1 MIVARKEG
9 SMRKYLLIPGPTPIP
24 PRVSKARQRPM
35 IGHRSPE
42 YGEILKRVVEN
53 LKYVFQTE
61 NDVLIFSSSGTG
73 GMEASIVNLLSPGD
87 KAIALA
93 GGAFGERFVK
103 ILVSFGIEVIPLR
116 CEWKEVV
123 DPKLVAKELD
133 RDRDIRAVFVTL
145 LETSTGVKNDVKSL
159 GKICKERKTLLVV
172 DAISGLGI
180 EELKTDDWG
189 VDVVI
194 SASQKGLMTPP
205 GLSFISISE
214 RAWEAGERSR
224 IYRFYW
230 DFKTY
235 REFLERG
242 QPPYTP
248 PVSLVFGLDEALR
261 MIKEEGMEKVWE
273 RQKRLARTT
282 REGIKGLGLELLAMG
297 NYSNGVT
304 AIKVPENI
312 DGLKLLKVLR
322 EKYGVT
328 LAGGQE
334 RLKGKIFRIGHMGY
348 IQFKDILV
356 ALGAL
361 ERTLLSLG
369 HRLKKGEAIKRAKEA
384 NVETQKIK
392 SNQ

>member
-1 MIVARKEG
+1 
-9 SMRKYLLIPGPTPIP
+9 MRKYLLIPGPTPIP
-24 PRVSKARQRPM
+24 PRVSKAMTRPM

-53 LKYVFQTE
+53 LKYVFQTQ
-61 NDVLIFSSSGTG
+61 NDILVFSSSGTG
-73 GMEASIVNLLSPGD
+73 GMEASIANLLSPGD

-93 GGAFGERFVK
+93 SGAFGERFVK
-103 ILVSFGIEVIPLR
+103 ILESFGIEVIPLR
-116 CEWKEVV
+116 CEWGEVI
-123 DPKLVAKELD
+123 DSKLVAKELD
-133 RDRDIRAVFVTL
+133 RNRDIRVVFATL
-145 LETSTGVKNDVKSL
+145 VETSTGVVNDIRSL
-159 GKICKERKTLLVV
+159 GKICKEHKTLLVV
-172 DAISGLGI
+172 DAVSGSGV
-180 EELKTDDWG
+180 EELRADDWG

-214 RAWEAGERSR
+214 RAWEARETSR

-235 REFLERG
+235 RKFLEKG

-261 MIKEEGMEKVWE
+261 MIKEEGIEKVWE
-273 RQKRLARTT
+273 RQKRLAKATQ
-282 REGIKGLGLELLAMG
+282 EGIKGLGLELLAKG

-304 AIKVPENI
+304 AAKVPENI
-312 DGLKLLKVLR
+312 DGLEFLKVLR

-348 IQFKDILV
+348 IQFKDILI

-361 ERTLLSLG
+361 EKTLLSLG
-369 HRLKKGEAIKRAKEA
+369 HRLKKGEAVRRAKEA
-384 NVETQKIK
+384 YQRVGEYK
-392 SNQ
+392 SGDQVIR

>member
-1 MIVARKEG
+1 
-9 SMRKYLLIPGPTPIP
+9 MRKYLLIPGPTPIP
-24 PRVSKARQRPM
+24 PRVSRAMQKPM

-53 LKYVFQTE
+53 LKYVFQTQ
-61 NDVLIFSSSGTG
+61 NDILVFSSSGTG
-73 GMEASIVNLLSPGD
+73 GMEASIANLLSPGD

-93 GGAFGERFVK
+93 SGAFGERFVK
-103 ILVSFGIEVIPLR
+103 ILESFGIEIISLR
-116 CEWKEVV
+116 CEWGEVI

-133 RDRDIRAVFVTL
+133 RDRDIRAVFTTL
-145 LETSTGVKNDVKSL
+145 VETSTGVVNDIKSL
-159 GKICKERKTLLVV
+159 TKICKERKTLLVV
-172 DAISGLGI
+172 DTVSGLGV

-205 GLSFISISE
+205 GLSFISINQ
-214 RAWEAGERSR
+214 RAWEARETSR

-235 REFLERG
+235 REFLEKG

-248 PVSLVFGLDEALR
+248 PVSLVFGLDEALK
-261 MIKEEGMEKVWE
+261 MIREEGMEKVWE
-273 RQKRLARTT
+273 RQKRLAKAT
-282 REGIKGLGLELLAMG
+282 REGVKGLGLELLAKG
-297 NYSNGVT
+297 SFSNGVT

-312 DGLKLLKVLR
+312 DGLELLKVLR

-348 IQFKDILV
+348 IQFKDILI

-361 ERTLLSLG
+361 EKTLLSLG
-369 HRLKKGEAIKRAKEA
+369 HRLRKGEAMKRAKEA
-384 NVETQKIK
+384 YK
-392 SNQ
+392 

>member
-1 MIVARKEG
+1 
-9 SMRKYLLIPGPTPIP
+9 MREYLLIPGPTPIP
-24 PRVSKARQRPM
+24 PRVLKAMIQPI

-42 YGEILKRVVEN
+42 YGEILKRVIEN

-61 NDVLIFSSSGTG
+61 NDILLFSSSGTG

-87 KAIALA
+87 RAIALA
-93 GGAFGERFVK
+93 SGAFGERFIN
-103 ILVSFGIEVIPLR
+103 ILGSFGIEVIPLR
-116 CEWKEVV
+116 CEWGEII
-123 DPKLVAKELD
+123 DPQLVAKELD
-133 RDRDIRAVFVTL
+133 RNRDIKAVFATL
-145 LETSTGVKNDVKSL
+145 VETSTGVVNDIKSL

-172 DAISGLGI
+172 DAVSGLGV
-180 EELKTDDWG
+180 EELKADGWG
-189 VDVVI
+189 VDVII

-214 RAWEAGERSR
+214 KAWEASETSR

-235 REFLERG
+235 REFLEKG

-261 MIKEEGMEKVWE
+261 MIKEEGIEKVWE
-273 RQKRLARTT
+273 RQKRLAKAT
-282 REGIKGLGLELLAMG
+282 REGVKELGLELLAKESF
-297 NYSNGVT
+297 SNGVT

-312 DGLKLLKVLR
+312 DGLEILGRLR
-322 EKYGVT
+322 KKYGVT

-348 IQFKDILV
+348 IQFKD
-356 ALGAL
+356 
-361 ERTLLSLG
+361 
-369 HRLKKGEAIKRAKEA
+369 
-384 NVETQKIK
+384 
-392 SNQ
+392 

>member
-1 MIVARKEG
+1 MHR
-9 SMRKYLLIPGPTPIP
+9 YLLIPGPTPIP
-24 PRVSKARQRPM
+24 PRVLRAMQRPM

-53 LKYVFQTE
+53 LKYVFQTG
-61 NDVLIFSSSGTG
+61 NDILVFSSSGTG
-73 GMEASIVNLLSPGD
+73 GMESSIVNLLSSGD

-93 GGAFGERFVK
+93 SGAFGERFVK
-103 ILVSFGIEVIPLR
+103 ILEGFGVEVLPLR
-116 CEWKEVV
+116 CEWGEVIN
-123 DPKLVAKELD
+123 PRSVARELD
-133 RDRDIRAVFVTL
+133 RNRDIKAVFATL
-145 LETSTGVKNDVKSL
+145 VETSTGVVNDIKSL
-159 GKICKERKTLLVV
+159 GRICRERKTLLVV
-172 DAISGLGI
+172 DAVSGLGV
-180 EELKTDDWG
+180 EELRTDSWG

-205 GLSFISISE
+205 GLSFVSISE
-214 RAWEAGERSR
+214 RAWEMTQTSR

-235 REFLERG
+235 KESFEKG

-248 PVSLVFGLDEALR
+248 PVSLVFGLDEALK

-273 RQKRLARTT
+273 RQRRLARAT
-282 REGIKGLGLELLAMG
+282 REGIKGLGLELLAKG
-297 NYSNGVT
+297 NLSHGVT
-304 AIKVPENI
+304 AVKVPENI
-312 DGLKLLKVLR
+312 DGWEILKVLR

-334 RLKGKIFRIGHMGY
+334 RLRGKIFRIGHMGY

-361 ERTLLSLG
+361 EKVLLSLG
-369 HRLKKGEAIKRAKEA
+369 HKDFRRGEAIKRAKEA
-384 NVETQKIK
+384 GK
-392 SNQ
+392 

>member
-1 MIVARKEG
+1 
-9 SMRKYLLIPGPTPIP
+9 MRKYLLIPGPTPIP
-24 PRVSKARQRPM
+24 PRVSKAMTQPI

-42 YGEILKRVVEN
+42 YGEIFKRIVEN

-61 NDVLIFSSSGTG
+61 NDILVFSSSGTG

-103 ILVSFGIEVIPLR
+103 ILASFGVEVIPLR
-116 CEWKEVV
+116 CEWGEVI

-133 RDRDIRAVFVTL
+133 RNRDIKAVFATL
-145 LETSTGVKNDVKSL
+145 VETSTGVVNDIKSL
-159 GKICKERKTLLVV
+159 GKICRERKTLLVV
-172 DAISGLGI
+172 DAVSGLGV
-180 EELKTDDWG
+180 EELKADDWG
-189 VDVVI
+189 VDVLI

-214 RAWEAGERSR
+214 RSWEVAQTSR

-235 REFLERG
+235 REFLEKG

-248 PVSLVFGLDEALR
+248 PISLVFGLDEALK
-261 MIKEEGMEKVWE
+261 MIREEGMEQVWE
-273 RQKRLARTT
+273 RQERLAKAT
-282 REGIKGLGLELLAMG
+282 REGIKGLNLELLAKG
-297 NYSNGVT
+297 NFSNGVT
-304 AIKVPENI
+304 AIKIPENI
-312 DGLKLLKVLR
+312 DGLELLKVLR

-334 RLKGKIFRIGHMGY
+334 RLKSKIFRIGHMGY

-356 ALGAL
+356 ALEFL
-361 ERTLLSLG
+361 EKALLSLG
-369 HRLKKGEAIKRAKEA
+369 HRLKKGEAVKKAKEA
-384 NVETQKIK
+384 YK
-392 SNQ
+392 

>member
-1 MIVARKEG
+1 VK
-9 SMRKYLLIPGPTPIP
+9 KYLLIPGPTPIP
-24 PRVSKARQRPM
+24 PRVIKAMTQPI

-42 YGEILKRVVEN
+42 YGEIFKGVVEN

-61 NDVLIFSSSGTG
+61 NDILVFSSSGTG

-93 GGAFGERFVK
+93 SGAFGERFVK
-103 ILVSFGIEVIPLR
+103 ILASFGVEVIPLR
-116 CEWKEVV
+116 CEWGEVI
-123 DPKLVAKELD
+123 DPQLVAKELD
-133 RDRDIRAVFVTL
+133 RNRDIRAVFATL
-145 LETSTGVKNDVKSL
+145 VETSAGVVNDIKSL
-159 GKICKERKTLLVV
+159 GKICRERKTLLVV
-172 DAISGLGI
+172 DAVSGLGV

-205 GLSFISISE
+205 GLCFISISE
-214 RAWEAGERSR
+214 RAWEASETSR

-235 REFLERG
+235 REFLEKG

-261 MIKEEGMEKVWE
+261 MIREEGMEKVWE
-273 RQKRLARTT
+273 RYKRLAKATG
-282 REGIKGLGLELLAMG
+282 EGVKGLGLELLAKG
-297 NYSNGVT
+297 NFSNGVT

-312 DGLKLLKVLR
+312 DGSELLKVLR

-334 RLKGKIFRIGHMGY
+334 RLKGKIIRIGHMGY

-356 ALGAL
+356 ALESL
-361 ERTLLSLG
+361 EKALLSLG
-369 HRLKKGEAIKRAKEA
+369 HRLKRGEAIKRAK
-384 NVETQKIK
+384 TSYKGCF
-392 SNQ
+392 

>member
-1 MIVARKEG
+1 MK
-9 SMRKYLLIPGPTPIP
+9 KYLLIPGPTPIP
-24 PRVSKARQRPM
+24 PRVSKAMQKPM

-61 NDVLIFSSSGTG
+61 NDILVFSSSGTG
-73 GMEASIVNLLSPGD
+73 GMEASIANLLSPGD

-93 GGAFGERFVK
+93 SGAFGERFVK
-103 ILVSFGIEVIPLR
+103 ILESFGIEVIPLR
-116 CEWKEVV
+116 CEWGEVI
-123 DPKLVAKELD
+123 DSKLVARELD
-133 RDRDIRAVFVTL
+133 RDRDIRAVFATL
-145 LETSTGVKNDVKSL
+145 VETSTGVVNDIKSL
-159 GKICKERKTLLVV
+159 GRICREHKTLLVV
-172 DAISGLGI
+172 DAVSGSGV
-180 EELKTDDWG
+180 EELRADDWG

-214 RAWEAGERSR
+214 RAWEARETSR

-235 REFLERG
+235 REFLEKG

-261 MIKEEGMEKVWE
+261 MIKEEGIEKVWE
-273 RQKRLARTT
+273 RQKRLAKAT
-282 REGIKGLGLELLAMG
+282 REGIKGLGLELLAKG

-304 AIKVPENI
+304 AAKVPENI
-312 DGLKLLKVLR
+312 DGLEFLKVLR

-334 RLKGKIFRIGHMGY
+334 RLKGKIIRIGHMGY
-348 IQFKDILV
+348 IQFKNILV

-361 ERTLLSLG
+361 EKVLLSLG
-369 HRLKKGEAIKRAKEA
+369 HRLKRGGAVKRAKEA
-384 NVETQKIK
+384 YADSLVR
-392 SNQ
+392 S

>member
-1 MIVARKEG
+1 MK
-9 SMRKYLLIPGPTPIP
+9 KYLLIPGPTPIP
-24 PRVSKARQRPM
+24 PRVSKAMQKPM

-42 YGEILKRVVEN
+42 YSEILKRVVEN
-53 LKYVFQTE
+53 LKYLFQTE
-61 NDVLIFSSSGTG
+61 NDILLFSSSGTG

-87 KAIALA
+87 KAIVLA
-93 GGAFGERFVK
+93 SGAFGERFVK
-103 ILVSFGIEVIPLR
+103 ILESFGVEVISLR
-116 CEWKEVV
+116 CEWGAII
-123 DPKLVAKELD
+123 DPKLVARELD
-133 RDRDIRAVFVTL
+133 RNRDIKAVFATL
-145 LETSTGVKNDVKSL
+145 VETSTGVVDDIKSL
-159 GKICKERKTLLVV
+159 GKICRERKVLLVV
-172 DAISGLGI
+172 DAVSGLGV

-189 VDVVI
+189 VDVAI

-214 RAWEAGERSR
+214 RAWEAAQTSR

-235 REFLERG
+235 REFLEKE

-248 PVSLVFGLDEALR
+248 PVSLVFGLDEALK
-261 MIKEEGMEKVWE
+261 MIREAGREKLWE
-273 RQKRLARTT
+273 RQKKLAKAT
-282 REGIKGLGLELLAMG
+282 REGVKRLGLELLARG
-297 NYSNGVT
+297 SFSNGVT

-312 DGLKLLKVLR
+312 DGLELLKVLR

-348 IQFKDILV
+348 IQFKDILI

-361 ERTLLSLG
+361 EKALLSLG
-369 HRLKKGEAIKRAKEA
+369 HRLKKGEAVKRAKEA
-384 NVETQKIK
+384 HTESSK
-392 SNQ
+392 

>member
-1 MIVARKEG
+1 
-9 SMRKYLLIPGPTPIP
+9 MRKYLLIPGPTPIP
-24 PRVSKARQRPM
+24 SRVSRAMQKPM

-53 LKYVFQTE
+53 LKYVFQTQ
-61 NDVLIFSSSGTG
+61 NDILIFSSSGTG

-93 GGAFGERFVK
+93 SGAFGERFVK

-116 CEWKEVV
+116 CEWREVI
-123 DPKLVAKELD
+123 DSKLVARELD
-133 RDRDIRAVFVTL
+133 RNRDIRAVFATL
-145 LETSTGVKNDVKSL
+145 VETSTGVVNDIRSL
-159 GKICKERKTLLVV
+159 GKICREHKTLLVV
-172 DAISGLGI
+172 DAVSGLGV

-205 GLSFISISE
+205 GLSFISISQ
-214 RAWEAGERSR
+214 RAWEAAQTSR

-235 REFLERG
+235 KEFLEKG

-248 PVSLVFGLDEALR
+248 PVSLVFGLDEALK
-261 MIKEEGMEKVWE
+261 MIREEGMEKVWK
-273 RQKRLARTT
+273 RQKRLAKAT
-282 REGIKGLGLELLAMG
+282 REGVKRLGLELLAKG
-297 NYSNGVT
+297 NFSNGVT

-312 DGLKLLKVLR
+312 DGLELLKVLR
-322 EKYGVT
+322 EKYGMI

-334 RLKGKIFRIGHMGY
+334 RLKGKIIRIGHMGY
-348 IQFKDILV
+348 IQFKDILI

-361 ERTLLSLG
+361 EKALLSLG
-369 HRLKKGEAIKRAKEA
+369 YRLKKGEAIRRAKEA
-384 NVETQKIK
+384 YK
-392 SNQ
+392 

>member
-1 MIVARKEG
+1 
-9 SMRKYLLIPGPTPIP
+9 MREYLLIPGPTPIP
-24 PRVSKARQRPM
+24 PRVLKAMIQPI

-42 YGEILKRVVEN
+42 YGEILKRVIEN

-61 NDVLIFSSSGTG
+61 NDILLFSSSGTG

-87 KAIALA
+87 RAIALA
-93 GGAFGERFVK
+93 SGAFGERFIN
-103 ILVSFGIEVIPLR
+103 ILGSFGIEVIPLR
-116 CEWKEVV
+116 CEWGKII
-123 DPKLVAKELD
+123 DPQLVAKELD
-133 RDRDIRAVFVTL
+133 RNRDIRAVFATL
-145 LETSTGVKNDVKSL
+145 VETSTGVVNDIKSL
-159 GKICKERKTLLVV
+159 GKICRERKTLLVV
-172 DAISGLGI
+172 DAVSGLGV
-180 EELKTDDWG
+180 EELKADGWG
-189 VDVVI
+189 VDVII

-214 RAWEAGERSR
+214 KAWEASETSR

-235 REFLERG
+235 REFLEKG

-261 MIKEEGMEKVWE
+261 MIKEEGIEKVWE
-273 RQKRLARTT
+273 RQKRLAKAT
-282 REGIKGLGLELLAMG
+282 REGVKELGLELLAKESF
-297 NYSNGVT
+297 SNGVT

-312 DGLKLLKVLR
+312 DGLEILGRLR
-322 EKYGVT
+322 KKYGVT

-356 ALGAL
+356 ALESL
-361 ERTLLSLG
+361 EKVLLSLG
-369 HRLKKGEAIKRAKEA
+369 HRLKKGKAVKKAKEA
-384 NVETQKIK
+384 YK
-392 SNQ
+392 